1 MNIYGKDSGEPTN
14 QGNESGLMP
23 SLQATR
29 FIDMKTIWQINPE
42 EDEPKPFKDKYLHR
56 GCIRYEPRR
65 MLTKLTKEVEKKGG
79 KQ

>member
-1 MNIYGKDSGEPTN
+1 
-14 QGNESGLMP
+14 
-23 SLQATR
+23 LQATR

-42 EDEPKPFKDKYLHR
+42 EEEPKPFKDKYLHR

-65 MLTKLTKEVEKKGG
+65 MLTKLTKEVEKREG